1 VGRDWC
7 KRHYA
12 RWKKWGDPNILRGS
26 ATGHV
31 TKAGYRVVGGD
42 RRRHPIYEHR
52 LVMERELGRP
62 LFPEEGVHHKNGIRD
77 DNRPENLELWLGW
90 RTQPEGQRV
99 SDLLAYVVEHYPA
112 QITTM
117 LREQGH
123 LM

>member
-62 LFPEEGVHHKNGIRD
+62 LFPE
-77 DNRPENLELWLGW
+77 LWLGW